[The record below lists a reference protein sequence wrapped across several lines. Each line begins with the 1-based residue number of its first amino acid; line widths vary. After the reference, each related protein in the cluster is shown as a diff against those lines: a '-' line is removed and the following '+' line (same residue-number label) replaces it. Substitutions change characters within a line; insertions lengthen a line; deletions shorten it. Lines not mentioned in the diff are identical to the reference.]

1 MRRALFTG
9 LLLAALGIAPAAQG
23 ALAEFNSRSLGVQTR
38 VIDDL
43 GIADFDGDGD
53 HDIYSANHSDP
64 STFFRNDGA
73 WAFIDIQGTLGF
85 DQTPDAPSWNQLAD
99 APDMSQPGL
108 YIWAGWDYIEIRSTD
123 PGAVAAGRLSLYSPV
138 EATVSGGAAVAV
150 VQGQGNPPPTDAR
163 FTIPDGGRAILRYTT
178 PGHSFESTILSVDDA
193 YPRDRVHLGAAGET
207 APERTVELNL
217 RDRHA
222 MVWGQFDSGIAPDVL
237 IVRGGLK
244 QSIFA
249 VDRRPSDEL
258 FISGDGG
265 FSDRAV
271 ALGLGE
277 QVCSGREARQVDL
290 GAGDSAELLIAC
302 RSSFPRIYRRG
313 LFGFTARDE
322 ALPRQMKSASWY
334 LPFDLGAGT
343 GRVLII
349 RRESKVHLVRV
360 SHRRWSLVQS
370 VKLRTEDRSGR
381 NHKRIARG
389 DIDGDGDMDAF
400 VPDPRGSTLL
410 INRDGQLVA
419 RPPESRGLP
428 GSSRSAAMVDFD
440 LDGRLDLHLLPE
452 GMFRQRTRNRFVA
465 HGDPEARGID
475 DPADLSESWADLD
488 GDLDLDGLIGQQP
501 QGTGIWKVRAL
512 ENVGVTGN
520 GLAVHAAGRIENSV
534 ALGARV
540 KVFTEDERLVG
551 WIGQNNTN
559 SYGQGNYDLVFGL
572 GAAETAQ
579 RVVVDW
585 PDGSTSVRRN
595 IPAGSH
601 LTVLQQR

>member
-1 MRRALFTG
+1 MRSALFTC
-9 LLLAALGIAPAAQG
+9 LLVAAIGPAPAAHA
-23 ALAEFNSRSLGVQTR
+23 ALAEFNSRSLGVQAR
-38 VIDDL
+38 VINDL

-53 HDIYSANHSDP
+53 HDIYSTNHSDP
-64 STFFRNDGA
+64 STFLRNDGG
-73 WAFIDIQGTLGF
+73 WAFADVQGTLGF
-85 DQTPDAPSWNQLAD
+85 DQTPDAPSWYQLGD
-99 APDMSQPGL
+99 VPDMSQPGL

-123 PGAVAAGRLSLYSPV
+123 LGQVAAGRLSLYSPV

-178 PGHSFESTILSVDDA
+178 PGHSFESTTLRGDDA
-193 YPRDRVHLGAAGET
+193 YPLDRVHLGAAGET
-207 APERTVELNL
+207 PPERTAELNL

-222 MVWGQFDSGIAPDVL
+222 MVWGQFDSGIAPDVM
-237 IVRGGLK
+237 VARGGLK

-258 FISGDGG
+258 FISGDDG

-290 GAGDSAELLIAC
+290 GAGDAAELLIAC
-302 RSSFPRIYRRG
+302 RASFPRIYRRG
-313 LFGFTARDE
+313 LFGFTPRDDV
-322 ALPRQMKSASWY
+322 LPRQMKGASWY
-334 LPFDLGAGT
+334 LPFDLGQGAG
-343 GRVLII
+343 RILIV
-349 RRESKVHLVRV
+349 RRQRKVHLLRV

-370 VKLRTEDRSGR
+370 VRLRTEDRSGR
-381 NHKRIARG
+381 NHKRITRG

-400 VPDPRGSTLL
+400 VPDARGSTLL
-410 INRDGQLVA
+410 VNRDGRLVS
-419 RPPESRGLP
+419 RPPDSRGLP
-428 GSSRSAAMVDFD
+428 ASSRSAAMVDFD

-465 HGDPEARGID
+465 HGEPEARGIAE
-475 DPADLSESWADLD
+475 PADLSESWADLD

-501 QGTGIWKVRAL
+501 QGSGIWKVRAL

-534 ALGARV
+534 ALGAQV
-540 KVFTEDERLVG
+540 KVVTEDERLTG

-572 GAAETAQ
+572 GTAETAK
-579 RVVVDW
+579 RVVIAW
-585 PDGSTSVRRN
+585 PDGTKSVRRN
-595 IPAGSH
+595 IPAGTR
-601 LTVLQQR
+601 LTLLQQR